1 MGTMGNTIGFR
12 RGPPKR
18 CREVRKQLSP
28 LVASTMIAVNTGIQ
42 KHGTSPNTK
51 TKMGRT
57 SFRRNMSF
65 WIPVKKNKVDV
76 AKQKS
81 PRSIT
86 PFFDALRCTLIVG
99 QVFSLLPFVG
109 VFSNVASNV
118 KFIKTSWKCVYSLIS
133 LIGQIFMAVLCINK
147 LARSNVTLNGT
158 SPVIFYV
165 TTCVTMIMFFH
176 VARRWPQLVQHIA
189 KAEDMDPNFDCME
202 HILSLLS
209 AFAGAAAC
217 YSGMDTYEGFV
228 THFYPWVFNYLPYSP
243 VLGIITQFLHFQS
256 TFIWNFSD
264 LFVICMSY
272 YLTSRLEQVN
282 KKLLAAQGKY
292 LPEIFWRSTREDYC
306 RATQI
311 VRKVDDVISGVVFIS
326 FANNLFFIC
335 LQLFNTLEDG
345 LKGTGECSNKGKKIV
360 VSKNGPLGGHE
371 AATYF
376 LFSLVYLLSRS
387 VAVSLIASQV
397 NSASAVPATVLY
409 DVPSPVYCVE
419 VQRFLDQVNGDKVA
433 LSGLQFFSVTKGL
446 LLTVAGTIVTYEL
459 VMFQFNSS
467 TPTLN
472 ITSPTV
478 LTPSS
483 PSLTTLSS

>member
-1 MGTMGNTIGFR
+1 MG
-12 RGPPKR
+12 
-18 CREVRKQLSP
+18 Q
-28 LVASTMIAVNTGIQ
+28 
-42 KHGTSPNTK
+42 
-51 TKMGRT
+51 T

-76 AKQKS
+76 AKPKVKN
-81 PRSIT
+81 IT
-86 PFFDALRCTLIVG
+86 SFQDALRVTVIIG

-109 VFSNVASNV
+109 VFTNVASNV
-118 KFIKTSWKCVYSLIS
+118 KFVKTSWKCVYSLLS
-133 LIGQIFMAVLCINK
+133 LIGQMFMAVLCINK
-147 LARSNVTLNGT
+147 LAKTTVSLNGT

-165 TTCVTMIMFFH
+165 TTCVTMMLFFQ
-176 VARRWPQLVQHIA
+176 VARRWPALVQHIS
-189 KAEDMDPNFDCME
+189 KAEDMDPNFDCSLTRKCNITCAVVLILALCE

-209 AFAGAAAC
+209 AFAGASAC

-228 THFYPWVFNYLPYSP
+228 THFYPWVFTYLPYSV
-243 VLGIITQFLHFQS
+243 VLGVLTQFLHFQS

-282 KKLLAAQGKY
+282 RKLLAAQGKY
-292 LPEIFWRSTREDYC
+292 LPEIFWRATREDYC

-311 VRKVDDVISGVVFIS
+311 VRKVDEVISGVVFIS

-345 LKGTGECSNKGKKIV
+345 LKGTGECTPKLKKIV
-360 VSKNGPLGGHE
+360 VSKTGPLGGHE
-371 AATYF
+371 AAAYF

-397 NSASAVPATVLY
+397 NSASSVPAPVLY

-433 LSGLQFFSVTKGL
+433 LSGLQFFSVTRGL

-478 LTPSS
+478 VTHTI
-483 PSLTTLSS
+483 TTLAT